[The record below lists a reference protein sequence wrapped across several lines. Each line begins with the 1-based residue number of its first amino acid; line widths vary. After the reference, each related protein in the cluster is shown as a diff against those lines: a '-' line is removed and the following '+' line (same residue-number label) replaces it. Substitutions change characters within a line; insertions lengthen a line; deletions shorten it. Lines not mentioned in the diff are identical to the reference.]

1 MEEIIKCQ
9 IVLEMP
15 GQNEA
20 QWGQGMKAST
30 WEFKNI
36 RLRAGHA
43 LADADCSVCGRARV
57 CEWKR
62 KERVLVETDKQQENC
77 CQKQK

>member
-1 MEEIIKCQ
+1 
-9 IVLEMP
+9 MP
-15 GQNEA
+15 GQNEE

-43 LADADCSVCGRARV
+43 LADADCSVCVRV
-57 CEWKR
+57 WTHACVCMEEER
-62 KERVLVETDKQQENC
+62 RVLMETDKQQENC